1 MLPVFNAIGKLALT
15 HSTVL
20 IIGES
25 GTGKELVAEALHLN
39 SKRSKNPFV
48 ALNTPAIPKELLE
61 SELFGHEKGSFTGA
75 NSRRIGRFEQA
86 SEGNSILRR
95 NR

>member
-1 MLPVFNAIGKLALT
+1 M
-15 HSTVL
+15 

-39 SKRSKNPFV
+39 SNRSKNPFI

-86 SEGNSILRR
+86 SEELYS
-95 NR
+95 

>member
-15 HSTVL
+15 NSTVL

-39 SKRSKNPFV
+39 SKRSKKPFI

-61 SELFGHEKGSFTGA
+61 SELLDTKRVLLQGPIVEELVDLNKLVREPYS
-75 NSRRIGRFEQA
+75 
-86 SEGNSILRR
+86 
-95 NR
+95 

>member
-39 SKRSKNPFV
+39 SKRSKNPFI

-61 SELFGHEKGSFTGA
+61 SELFGHEKGFL
-75 NSRRIGRFEQA
+75 QA
-86 SEGNSILRR
+86 PIVEELVDLNKLVREHYS
-95 NR
+95 

>member
-15 HSTVL
+15 NSTVL

-25 GTGKELVAEALHLN
+25 GTGKELVAESLHLN
-39 SKRSKNPFV
+39 SNRSKNPFV
-48 ALNTPAIPKELLE
+48 ALNTPAIPKELLSLNFLDTKRVLLQE
-61 SELFGHEKGSFTGA
+61 PIVEELVDLNKLVREL
-75 NSRRIGRFEQA
+75 
-86 SEGNSILRR
+86 ILRR